1 MCTNCTSN
9 RRTIPSPYSSADP
22 DPHDP
27 SFTLADGRAHAAA
40 DASYQWRSI
49 HLIN

>member
-1 MCTNCTSN
+1 MYPNCTSN

-22 DPHDP
+22 VPHNLP
-27 SFTLADGRAHAAA
+27 FTPTDGRSHAAA